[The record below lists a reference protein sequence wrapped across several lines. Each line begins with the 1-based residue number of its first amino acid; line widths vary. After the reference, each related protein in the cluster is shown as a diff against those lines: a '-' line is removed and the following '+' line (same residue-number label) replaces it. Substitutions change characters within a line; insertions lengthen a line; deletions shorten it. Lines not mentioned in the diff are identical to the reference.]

1 MENGLLKFMIF
12 LMLCLNLNAKD
23 FVSIYRLEGISSVE
37 KEIESVLKDVDYWKT
52 YLQDKN
58 VDYGYYEFKKY
69 ILIAQKKQSE
79 ISLFQKEGNDY
90 KLLAKNSVIVG
101 ENEGDK
107 YTQGDKKTP
116 EGAYDLLQKK
126 NDVDRFYG
134 PFALVTSYP
143 NIFDKSLNKDGS
155 GIWIHGMPYD
165 TDREKFTKGCIAL
178 DNSELENLEKKLQI
192 DKTVLLIANN
202 DLKKTTK
209 EEIALIMSSIFKWK
223 ESWKNS
229 DLNSYLSYYSN
240 EFKRADKSGFGLFSE
255 QKKSVFAKNEQKT
268 IKLTN
273 IDISP
278 YPNSY
283 GKNMFKAT
291 MDEEYL
297 SPAIKFYGKK
307 ELFLE
312 IASGQV
318 KILSED

>member
-1 MENGLLKFMIF
+1 M
-12 LMLCLNLNAKD
+12 
-23 FVSIYRLEGISSVE
+23 YRLEGINSVE
-37 KEIESVLKDVDYWKT
+37 KEFENILKDIDYWKT

-69 ILIAQKKQSE
+69 ILVAQKKQSE

-90 KLLAKNSVIVG
+90 KLLVKNSVIVG

-107 YTQGDKKTP
+107 NTQGDKRTP
-116 EGAYDLLQKK
+116 EGVYDLLQKK
-126 NDVDRFYG
+126 SDVDRFYG

-143 NIFDKSLNKDGS
+143 NIFDRSLNKDGS

-192 DKTVLLIANN
+192 DKTVLLISNN
-202 DLKKTTK
+202 ELKKATK
-209 EEIALIMSSIFKWK
+209 DEMALILSSIFKWK

-240 EFKRADKSGFGLFSE
+240 DFKRADKSGFGLFSE
-255 QKKSVFAKNEQKT
+255 QKKSVFSKNEQKT

-291 MDEEYL
+291 MDEEYF
-297 SPAIKFYGKK
+297 SPAVKFNGKK

-312 IASGQV
+312 IVANQI